1 MLDQLNDLAVSAV
14 AKFPK
19 AASHDWTTVEGVD
32 PAVDIF
38 PAHSVKRR
46 RVTWHGMAGEIVQA
60 TKHDKIEIRFHAPVH
75 LLAACERGAREEG
88 DTFVE
93 GLPRSTLRDFTQ
105 KLTFVPAGHEYHEWQ
120 EPRILSRVAYF
131 YFDPAR
137 LSVDP
142 ELDLSGVSFAPRL
155 FFENA
160 PLRDTALKLMTLIE
174 NAGSDNRLYF
184 EALCVV
190 LAHELVRLNAGTR
203 SIEPPARGGLAAW
216 QQRIVLAYIE
226 EHLDRQIK
234 LATLARL
241 ARLSPY
247 YFCRAFKQS
256 LGVPPHRYHANR
268 RIERAKVLLAQG
280 ASTVTD
286 IGLSLGFSQ
295 TSSFTAAFHKAT
307 GQTPTGYRRTLD

>member
-14 AKFPK
+14 ARFPK
-19 AASHDWTTVEGVD
+19 ASSHDWTTVEGVD
-32 PAVDIF
+32 PAVEIF

-142 ELDLSGVSFAPRL
+142 EPTFQACRSPRGCSSKM
-155 FFENA
+155 
-160 PLRDTALKLMTLIE
+160 R
-174 NAGSDNRLYF
+174 R
-184 EALCVV
+184 C
-190 LAHELVRLNAGTR
+190 GTR
-203 SIEPPARGGLAAW
+203 P
-216 QQRIVLAYIE
+216 
-226 EHLDRQIK
+226 
-234 LATLARL
+234 
-241 ARLSPY
+241 
-247 YFCRAFKQS
+247 
-256 LGVPPHRYHANR
+256 
-268 RIERAKVLLAQG
+268 
-280 ASTVTD
+280 
-286 IGLSLGFSQ
+286 
-295 TSSFTAAFHKAT
+295 SSS
-307 GQTPTGYRRTLD
+307 